1 MSKVFIAVPSM
12 DMLPALFCQ
21 SLALL
26 KRSGD
31 TMVGFEVGSL
41 VYNARNNLARQA
53 IQAEADWVLWLDS
66 DMVFSPDLLQRMM
79 KVCTEY
85 DIDFLTAVCFRR
97 KPPYSPC
104 LFDKLERLPDD
115 KGASYTALMSVPDG
129 RFQVGGCG
137 FAGVLMSTD
146 VLMSVAAKF
155 NGRMFDPLPGF
166 GEDVSFCWRAR
177 QCGYEIW
184 ADSDIE
190 MGHVGN
196 CVVTRGYFEAFNAQ
210 RGEEDAGRTETGNED
225 LDDSL

>member
-1 MSKVFIAVPSM
+1 MKIFIAVPSFET
-12 DMLPALFCQ
+12 LPALFCQ

-26 KRSGD
+26 KRADD
-31 TMVGFEVGSL
+31 TMIGFEVGSL

-53 IQAEADWVLWLDS
+53 IKAEADYVLWLDS
-66 DMVFSPDLLQRMM
+66 DMVFRPDLLQRMLA
-79 KVCTEY
+79 VCQEN
-85 DIDFLTAVCFRR
+85 DIDFLTALCFRR
-97 KPPYSPC
+97 KPPYTPT

-146 VLMSVAAKF
+146 VLMSVMIKF
-155 NGRMFDPLPGF
+155 EGRMFDPLPGF

-184 ADSDIE
+184 CDSSIE

-196 CVVTRGYFEAFNAQ
+196 CVVTRGYFEAYNGGNQ
-210 RGEEDAGRTETGNED
+210 DAGESQAGDED
-225 LDDSL
+225 QH